1 MKGEIMEKF
10 KDKTYVVVCSDF
22 EKARNA
28 MRKEMYKYYQ
38 RDSDEPSI
46 TREIKSTMIN
56 GSKIKET
63 CRGNLRLIENVDKNY
78 LFGYIYSRIN
88 PFESIK
94 ISWLNIGEFKNP
106 SKGNFGFYDDVVK
119 IIIVGNDGLSFY
131 LDNLKKSFG
140 ADVEIEIR
148 LPQSHWL

>member
-1 MKGEIMEKF
+1 MEKF
-10 KDKTYVVVCSDF
+10 KDKTYIVVCSDF

-28 MRKEMYKYYQ
+28 MRKEMYKHYQ

-46 TREIKSTMIN
+46 TREIRSTTIN

-63 CRGNLRLIENVDKNY
+63 YRGNLRLMENVDKNY
-78 LFGYIYSRIN
+78 LFGYIYSRLN
-88 PFESIK
+88 PFESAK

-106 SKGNFGFYDDVVK
+106 SKGNFRFYDDVVK
-119 IIIVGNDGLSFY
+119 VIIVGNDGLSFY
-131 LDNLKKSFG
+131 FDNLKKSFG

>member
-1 MKGEIMEKF
+1 MEKF

-46 TREIKSTMIN
+46 TREIKSTTIN

-63 CRGNLRLIENVDKNY
+63 YRGNLRLMENVDKNY
-78 LFGYIYSRIN
+78 LFGYIYSRLN

-119 IIIVGNDGLSFY
+119 VIIVGNDGLSFY

-140 ADVEIEIR
+140 ADVEIEIVM
-148 LPQSHWL
+148 

>member
-1 MKGEIMEKF
+1 MEKF

-46 TREIKSTMIN
+46 TREIKSTTIN

-63 CRGNLRLIENVDKNY
+63 YRGNLRLVENVDKNY
-78 LFGYIYSRIN
+78 LFGYIYSRLN

-94 ISWLNIGEFKNP
+94 ISWLNIGEFKNLP
-106 SKGNFGFYDDVVK
+106 KVNFGFYDDVVK

-148 LPQSHWL
+148 LPQSQ

>member
-1 MKGEIMEKF
+1 MEKF
-10 KDKTYVVVCSDF
+10 KDKTYIVVCSDF
-22 EKARNA
+22 DKARNA
-28 MRKEMYKYYQ
+28 MRTEMYKHYQ
-38 RDSDEPSI
+38 RDSDEPTI
-46 TREIKSTMIN
+46 TREIKSTTIN

-63 CRGNLRLIENVDKNY
+63 YRGNLRLMENVDKNY
-78 LFGYIYSRIN
+78 LFGYIYSRLN

-140 ADVEIEIR
+140 VDVEIEIVM
-148 LPQSHWL
+148 

>member
-1 MKGEIMEKF
+1 MEKF

-46 TREIKSTMIN
+46 TREIKSTTIN

-63 CRGNLRLIENVDKNY
+63 YRGNLRLMENVDKNY
-78 LFGYIYSRIN
+78 LFGYIYSRLN

-140 ADVEIEIR
+140 ADVEIEIVM
-148 LPQSHWL
+148 

>member
-1 MKGEIMEKF
+1 MEKF

>member
-1 MKGEIMEKF
+1 MEKF

-22 EKARNA
+22 EKAKNA
-28 MRKEMYKYYQ
+28 MRKEMYKHYQ
-38 RDSDEPSI
+38 RDSDEPSV
-46 TREIKSTMIN
+46 TREIKSTTIN

-63 CRGNLRLIENVDKNY
+63 CRGNLRLMENVDKNY
-78 LFGYIYSRIN
+78 LFGYIYSRLN

-140 ADVEIEIR
+140 ADVEIEIVM
-148 LPQSHWL
+148 

>member
-1 MKGEIMEKF
+1 MEKF
-10 KDKTYVVVCSDF
+10 KDKTYIVVCSDF
-22 EKARNA
+22 DKARNS
-28 MRKEMYKYYQ
+28 MRKEMYKHYQ
-38 RDSDEPSI
+38 RDSDEPTI
-46 TREIKSTMIN
+46 TREIKSTTIN

-63 CRGNLRLIENVDKNY
+63 YRGNLRLMENVDKNY
-78 LFGYIYSRIN
+78 LFGYIYSRLN

-106 SKGNFGFYDDVVK
+106 SKGNFGFYDGVVK

-140 ADVEIEIR
+140 ADVEIEIVM
-148 LPQSHWL
+148 

>member
-1 MKGEIMEKF
+1 MEKF

-63 CRGNLRLIENVDKNY
+63 CRGNLRLMENVDKNY
-78 LFGYIYSRIN
+78 LFGYIYSRLN

-140 ADVEIEIR
+140 ADVEIEIVM
-148 LPQSHWL
+148 

>member
-1 MKGEIMEKF
+1 MEKF
-10 KDKTYVVVCSDF
+10 KDKTYIVVCGDF
-22 EKARNA
+22 DKAKNA

-46 TREIKSTMIN
+46 TREIKSTTIN

-63 CRGNLRLIENVDKNY
+63 YRGNLRLMENVDKNY
-78 LFGYIYSRIN
+78 LFGYIYSRLN

-94 ISWLNIGEFKNP
+94 ISWLNINKFKNP

-119 IIIVGNDGLSFY
+119 VIIVGNGGLSFY
-131 LDNLKKSFG
+131 LNNLKKSFST
-140 ADVEIEIR
+140 DVEIKIVM
-148 LPQSHWL
+148 

>member
-1 MKGEIMEKF
+1 MEKF
-10 KDKTYVVVCSDF
+10 KDKTYIVVCSDF
-22 EKARNA
+22 DKARNA

-38 RDSDEPSI
+38 RDSDEPTI
-46 TREIKSTMIN
+46 TREIKSTTIN

-63 CRGNLRLIENVDKNY
+63 YRGNLRLMENVDKNY
-78 LFGYIYSRIN
+78 LFGYIYSRLN

-140 ADVEIEIR
+140 VDVEIEIVM
-148 LPQSHWL
+148 

>member
-1 MKGEIMEKF
+1 MEKF

-46 TREIKSTMIN
+46 TREIKSTTIN

-63 CRGNLRLIENVDKNY
+63 YRGNLRLMENVGKNY
-78 LFGYIYSRIN
+78 LFGYIYSRLN

-119 IIIVGNDGLSFY
+119 VIIVGNDGLSFY

-140 ADVEIEIR
+140 ADVEIEIVM
-148 LPQSHWL
+148 

>member
-1 MKGEIMEKF
+1 MEKF
-10 KDKTYVVVCSDF
+10 KDKTYIVVCSDF
-22 EKARNA
+22 DKARNA

-38 RDSDEPSI
+38 RDSDEPTI
-46 TREIKSTMIN
+46 TREIKSTTIN

-63 CRGNLRLIENVDKNY
+63 YRGNLRLMENVDKNY
-78 LFGYIYSRIN
+78 LFGYIYSRLN

-119 IIIVGNDGLSFY
+119 VIIVGNDGLSFY

-140 ADVEIEIR
+140 ADVEIEIVM
-148 LPQSHWL
+148 

>member
-1 MKGEIMEKF
+1 MEKF

-46 TREIKSTMIN
+46 TREIKSTTIN

-63 CRGNLRLIENVDKNY
+63 YRGNLRLMENVDKNY
-78 LFGYIYSRIN
+78 LFGYIYSRLN

-94 ISWLNIGEFKNP
+94 ISWLNISKFKNP
-106 SKGNFGFYDDVVK
+106 SKGNFGLYDDVVK
-119 IIIVGNDGLSFY
+119 VIIIGNDGLSFY

-140 ADVEIEIR
+140 ADVEIEIVM
-148 LPQSHWL
+148 